1 MQNYYGYGIQSDMRI
16 DRVANIDEARQ
27 YRLYPNS
34 MIYLIDQNEPYI
46 YLKMADSQGKCVIRA
61 FSLTEVDANK
71 ISDSKYI
78 TRDDFEAFRRDIMSA
93 LKGEKN
99 ESTSK

>member
-1 MQNYYGYGIQSDMRI
+1 MQNYYGCDMRI
-16 DRVANIDEARQ
+16 DKVVNIDEARQ

-46 YLKMADSQGKCVIRA
+46 YLKMTDSQGRSAIRA
-61 FSLTEVDANK
+61 FALTEVDASK
-71 ISDSKYI
+71 ITDSKYI
-78 TRDDFEAFRRDIMSA
+78 TRDDFESFRKDVMSI

-99 ESTSK
+99 ESTT